1 MSTEI
6 IRDLRVQTEGRL
18 GGGGGGGGERER
30 GERKEREG
38 REQYH
43 YVTNEQSHA
52 WMYSIITFFTN
63 LHS

>member
-18 GGGGGGGGERER
+18 RGGERERKGKR